1 MNNVDKIAQKH
12 NLPTNSLN
20 KFDDLEV
27 DQFKATTVLQ
37 SLNLSNLNYEIDM
50 QEDKSDKINSENEL
64 KSDLSVEELIIEHKK
79 QIERINNN

>member
-50 QEDKSDKINSENEL
+50 KEDKSDKINSENEL

>member
-1 MNNVDKIAQKH
+1 VDKIAQKH

-27 DQFKATTVLQ
+27 DQFKATNVLQ
-37 SLNLSNLNYEIDM
+37 SLNLSNLNYELDI
-50 QEDKSDKINSENEL
+50 QEDKSDKINNDNEL
-64 KSDLSVEELIIEHKK
+64 KNELSVEELIIEHKK

>member
-50 QEDKSDKINSENEL
+50 QEDKSDKINNENEL

>member
-1 MNNVDKIAQKH
+1 LNNVDKIAQKH